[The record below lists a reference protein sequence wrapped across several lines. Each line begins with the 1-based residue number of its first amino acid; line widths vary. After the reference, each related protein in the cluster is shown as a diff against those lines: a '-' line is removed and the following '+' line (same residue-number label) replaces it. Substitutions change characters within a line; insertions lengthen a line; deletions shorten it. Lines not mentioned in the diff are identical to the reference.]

1 MEQTKTIFISTIV
14 VLVATLSLVA
24 YVLSVTKKKYIYPP
38 HLNNCPDY
46 YQKNSFGD
54 CYDKNNVFHDLDNVC
69 FSENFNKAIYNNSGT
84 GLESGLCKKKQWANN
99 CKVSW
104 DGITNNSELCI

>member
-24 YVLSVTKKKYIYPP
+24 YILSVTKKKYIYPP

-69 FSENFNKAIYNNSGT
+69 FRENFNKYNNSGT

>member
-14 VLVATLSLVA
+14 VLVATLSLVL
-24 YVLSVTKKKYIYPP
+24 YILSVTKKKYIYPP
-38 HLNNCPDY
+38 HVNHCPDY

-54 CYDKNNVFHDLDNVC
+54 CYDKHNVFHTIDNVC
-69 FSENFNKAIYNNSGT
+69 YSENFAKYNISGT
-84 GLESGLCKKKQWANN
+84 GLESGLCKKKQWANQ